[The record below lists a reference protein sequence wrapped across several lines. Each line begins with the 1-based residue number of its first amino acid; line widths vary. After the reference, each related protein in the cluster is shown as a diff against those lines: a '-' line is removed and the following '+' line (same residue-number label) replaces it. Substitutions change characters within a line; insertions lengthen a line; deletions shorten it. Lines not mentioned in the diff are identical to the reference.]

1 MRMFSI
7 VLSLTTSPTQEEE
20 DIKIVQTKYS
30 SNQRVSNRAQTC
42 WYIGSPCL
50 SQGRVE
56 SKALS
61 AAVLVPNV

>member
-7 VLSLTTSPTQEEE
+7 VLSLTTSPTQEGE
-20 DIKIVQTKYS
+20 DIKIVQTKS
-30 SNQRVSNRAQTC
+30 ASNRAQTC

-61 AAVLVPNV
+61 AVALVPNV